1 MSETIQKQSETTPE
15 AGAAG
20 APAAKPTS
28 LTITDKA
35 VAEIKR
41 IRASDPTTTNANLRV
56 MVVGGGCSGMSYT
69 LEYADA
75 IGPSDEAVESDGVTI
90 LIDPKAAMFV
100 FGTEMDYVED
110 KLQSGFVFRNPNEK
124 GRPPRGK
131 RPCNRSNSAR
141 QKLARRPTFQ

>member
-1 MSETIQKQSETTPE
+1 MSETIQKQSEMTPE

-56 MVVGGGCSGMSYT
+56 MVVGGGCSGMSYK
-69 LEYADA
+69 LGFESQPLGA
-75 IGPSDEAVESDGVTI
+75 SDKTFEKDGVTVVCDAKSF
-90 LIDPKAAMFV
+90 LYLA
-100 FGTEMDYVED
+100 GTELDFSD
-110 KLQSGFVFRNPNEK
+110 GLNGTGFVFKNPNA
-124 GRPPRGK
+124 K
-131 RPCNRSNSAR
+131 RTCGCGSSFSA
-141 QKLARRPTFQ
+141 